1 MTTWTSRYLLAF
13 PAARLNDANDLA
25 AILDPDTGGHL
36 TFSIDRQRAGY
47 VYAEIPFV
55 EGYPEI
61 VEGRDAATWRTVV
74 TQLAT
79 ASGRED
85 IDTETLELLRTS
97 MIFGEDE
104 FAEMGESE

>member
-1 MTTWTSRYLLAF
+1 MR
-13 PAARLNDANDLA
+13 
-25 AILDPDTGGHL
+25 HL

-47 VYAEIPFV
+47 VYAEVPFV
-55 EGYPEI
+55 EGFVEV

-79 ASGRED
+79 ARGRED

-104 FAEMGESE
+104 FAELEESE

>member
-1 MTTWTSRYLLAF
+1 MTIWAGRYLLAF
-13 PAARLNDANDLA
+13 PAAHLEAANHLA
-25 AILDPDTGGHL
+25 AILDPDVGGHL

-79 ASGRED
+79 ERNRED

-104 FAEMGESE
+104 FAALEDPE

>member
-1 MTTWTSRYLLAF
+1 MTVWTGRHLLAF
-13 PAARLNDANDLA
+13 PAAQLAAANHLA
-25 AILDPDTGGHL
+25 AILDPDVGGPR

-47 VYAEIPFV
+47 AYAEIPFV

-61 VEGRDAATWRTVV
+61 VEGRDAATWRTMV

-79 ASGRED
+79 ARGRED

-104 FAEMGESE
+104 FAALEQAE